1 MVQAKAHREVI
12 KVAEKAGSSGGE
24 NGGSGGESSGSN
36 SGQSGSDSEQ
46 IQTYTLKSNSI
57 MLKDKN
63 NINWEELENQAEK
76 LYTSW
81 TTITLDL
88 NSANVTGNNI
98 LEYNSNLDNLLTS
111 IKNQDKTNSAICL
124 ANLYSLIPR
133 YMEETSSEEDKIKLE
148 KIKANVVSAYSI
160 VENSDWDKITKF
172 LAQAETDLTSL
183 ISSSSSAKDTKQA
196 ELNKAY
202 VLLKEL
208 IKSSNE
214 KNLDLFYLKY
224 INLINELENI

>member
-1 MVQAKAHREVI
+1 M
-12 KVAEKAGSSGGE
+12 AEKAGSSGGE